1 MAKSASRKVSSRKA
15 SSRKPRST
23 SRKMVSRKRSTS
35 RKRSSS
41 RKASSRKPRSTSRK
55 ASSSRKR
62 STSRKSVSRKTAS
75 RKPRSTLRKASSSRK
90 RSASRKPRSTS
101 RKSVSRNSRSASR
114 KASVASRSPRPMY
127 DDSELFYTK
136 MSEQIGNVM
145 GKKINNESSAQL
157 LDTYGEML
165 IKEVLRICNS
175 RLHRMNVEDIKCSD
189 LAEACEYISPL
200 LSTEPRGS
208 VERKDTLYVVR
219 LLKPRM
225 DDAADVRSSV
235 LKCFTYLL
243 RNFFNLLVG
252 NVKSLTYKN
261 VKERFE
267 NFSPEINDLVKTISR
282 Y

>member
-1 MAKSASRKVSSRKA
+1 
-15 SSRKPRST
+15 
-23 SRKMVSRKRSTS
+23 
-35 RKRSSS
+35 
-41 RKASSRKPRSTSRK
+41 
-55 ASSSRKR
+55 
-62 STSRKSVSRKTAS
+62 
-75 RKPRSTLRKASSSRK
+75 
-90 RSASRKPRSTS
+90 
-101 RKSVSRNSRSASR
+101 
-114 KASVASRSPRPMY
+114 
-127 DDSELFYTK
+127 

-145 GKKINNESSAQL
+145 GKKINNEASADL
-157 LDTYGEML
+157 LDMYGEML

-200 LSTEPRGS
+200 LSAEPRGS

-225 DDAADVRSSV
+225 DDVTNVRSSV

-252 NVKSLTYKN
+252 NMKVLSHKN
-261 VKERFE
+261 MKERL
-267 NFSPEINDLVKTISR
+267 NNLPDEIDELIGIIKK